1 VNVSWGA
8 VAALAF
14 MIVAFVAVAVG
25 QSDAVIACGFAAVA
39 FAILSTRE

>member
-1 VNVSWGA
+1 MNVLWGA
-8 VAALAF
+8 VAAMAF
-14 MIVAFVAVAVG
+14 IVVAFVAVALD